1 MKRRHRKQ
9 AEDACRLEPKGTVER
24 FRVCPLTLTQTER
37 PPAQKQ
43 NLLYPGSHTE
53 RGKPVTFPQQGTVN
67 RKDDLWGCGQ
77 RRTEKANA
85 AL

>member
-9 AEDACRLEPKGTVER
+9 AEDACRLEPKGTVEW
-24 FRVCPLTLTQTER
+24 FRVCPLTLTQTTS

-53 RGKPVTFPQQGTVN
+53 RGKPVTFLKGTVS

>member
-9 AEDACRLEPKGTVER
+9 AEDACRLEPKGPVER
-24 FRVCPLTLTQTER
+24 FRVCPLTLTQTIH

-43 NLLYPGSHTE
+43 NLPYPGMHTE
-53 RGKPVTFPQQGTVN
+53 RGKPVTLLKGTAN
-67 RKDDLWGCGQ
+67 RKDGLWGCGQ
-77 RRTEKANA
+77 RKTEKAKA

>member
-9 AEDACRLEPKGTVER
+9 AEDACRLEPKGTVDW
-24 FRVCPLTLTQTER
+24 FRVCPLTLTQTIR

-43 NLLYPGSHTE
+43 NLPYPGIHTE
-53 RGKPVTFPQQGTVN
+53 RGKPVTLPKGTAN
-67 RKDDLWGCGQ
+67 RKDGLWGCGQ
-77 RRTEKANA
+77 RKTEKAKA

>member
-9 AEDACRLEPKGTVER
+9 AEDACRLEPKGTVDW
-24 FRVCPLTLTQTER
+24 FRVCPLTLTQTIR

-43 NLLYPGSHTE
+43 NLPYPGIHTE
-53 RGKPVTFPQQGTVN
+53 RGKPVTFLKGTAN
-67 RKDDLWGCGQ
+67 RKDGLWGCGQ
-77 RRTEKANA
+77 RKTEKAKA